1 MFEIDVCY
9 KFIFESMLED
19 DVLGYIANKVYE
31 YTHAG
36 IFFVSES
43 GEILAYAWS
52 G

>member
-36 IFFVSES
+36 IFFV
-43 GEILAYAWS
+43 
-52 G
+52 